1 MNCKKSD
8 ITEIVNRFKSQ
19 SNKDDR
25 YRSYDYC
32 YNYFK
37 NTEYL
42 TKDIEKSCLTLGFY
56 LASWG
61 MYRGS
66 SFILQKSLFHYKE
79 TIIYLN
85 DLKKSDAKVWE
96 IDIDKYDNDNIEK
109 LIKIYNQ
116 ICGILVKSGDETK
129 KHRSITL
136 VTKLMLGVFGSV
148 PAFDNYFIET
158 FSNHGK
164 CKFKVFNKNS
174 LFQIKDFYDSNY
186 EEIDALSN
194 SIKTLD
200 FLTGE
205 ETPLNYTKA
214 KIIDMYGF
222 GKSYPN
228 ISKKIIHE
236 VSLT

>member
-8 ITEIVNRFKSQ
+8 ITEIVNRFKPQ
-19 SNKDDR
+19 ANKNHR

-32 YNYFK
+32 FNYFK
-37 NTEYL
+37 NTQDL

-66 SFILQKSLFHYKE
+66 SFILQKSLYHYKE

-85 DLKKSDAKVWE
+85 ELKKSDPKVWE
-96 IDIDKYDNDNIEK
+96 IDIDKYDDKNIEK
-109 LIKIYNQ
+109 LVDIYNE
-116 ICGILVKSGDETK
+116 ICGILVKSNDETK

-148 PAFDNYFIET
+148 PAFDEYFIKT
-158 FSNHGK
+158 FANIGN
-164 CKFKVFNKNS
+164 CKFKVFNKTA
-174 LFQIKDFYDSNY
+174 LLQIKKFYDDNHK
-186 EEIDALSN
+186 EINSLSN

-205 ETPLNYTKA
+205 ETPINYTKA

-222 GKSYPN
+222 GSSFQDK
-228 ISKKIIHE
+228 SKKKKHDQ
-236 VSLT
+236 SLT

>member
-1 MNCKKSD
+1 MNNEIPS
-8 ITEIVNRFKSQ
+8 ITETVNKFKSQ
-19 SNKDDR
+19 ANKDDR
-25 YRSYDYC
+25 YRSFDYC

-37 NTEYL
+37 NTHDL
-42 TKDIEKSCLTLGFY
+42 TNDIEKSCLTLGFY

-66 SFILQKSLFHYKE
+66 SFILQKSLSHYKE

-85 DLKKSDAKVWE
+85 KWKINDPSVWE
-96 IDIDKYDNDNIEK
+96 IDIDKYDDKNIEK
-109 LIKIYNQ
+109 LIKIYNE
-116 ICGILVKSGDETK
+116 ICKILVKSDDESK

-158 FSNHGK
+158 FAKLGT
-164 CKFKVFNKNS
+164 CKFKVFNKKA
-174 LFQIKDFYDSNY
+174 LIQIKEFYDDNHK
-186 EEIDALSN
+186 EINTLSN

-205 ETPLNYTKA
+205 ETQINYTKA

-222 GKSYPN
+222 ESSYPG
-228 ISKKIIHE
+228 KKNDP
-236 VSLT
+236 SLT